1 MSQFSSQSI
10 MILLHSLILRHIT
23 NVTYLFKKCHKKM
36 KHYSTVLLTQ
46 ASDAHSLLAKRQ
58 VHATAVLP
66 RHIAYY
72 VLLMSRVFCGITLLF
87 VQQNLHNKR
96 NQKFLSSPFML
107 YNLSSTSV
115 IRELISELLNKSPKY
130 SSSQSRSFLSN
141 LPFCDINFN
150 NSFM

>member
-1 MSQFSSQSI
+1 MSQ
-10 MILLHSLILRHIT
+10 
-23 NVTYLFKKCHKKM
+23 K

-58 VHATAVLP
+58 VHAMAVLP

-96 NQKFLSSPFML
+96 KQKFLSSPFML

-130 SSSQSRSFLSN
+130 SSSQSRSVLSN